1 MFIQMKHKLA
11 RNIRDAKVKCF
22 HESYLPFLKL
32 QFWKDPVSL
41 FFFARLQS
49 SGVKKIETTTTKRF
63 RFALSI
69 PRHKGEI
76 KHSVFRFSGGYLT
89 FDGGG
94 LVLIN

>member
-41 FFFARLQS
+41 FFSLGCKARGDEKNRNDS
-49 SGVKKIETTTTKRF
+49 TKRS

>member
-49 SGVKKIETTTTKRF
+49 SGVKKIETTEQNG
-63 RFALSI
+63 LSI

>member
-49 SGVKKIETTTTKRF
+49 SGRGEKNRNDDNKTVPIRF
-63 RFALSI
+63 IDSEA
-69 PRHKGEI
+69 
-76 KHSVFRFSGGYLT
+76 
-89 FDGGG
+89 
-94 LVLIN
+94 

>member
-1 MFIQMKHKLA
+1 MSMFIQMKHKLA

-49 SGVKKIETTTTKRF
+49 SGVKKIETTEQNGPDSLYRF
-63 RFALSI
+63 R
-69 PRHKGEI
+69 GI
-76 KHSVFRFSGGYLT
+76 KEK
-89 FDGGG
+89 
-94 LVLIN
+94 

>member
-41 FFFARLQS
+41 FFSLGCKAR
-49 SGVKKIETTTTKRF
+49 GDEKNRNDDNKTVPIRF
-63 RFALSI
+63 IDSEA
-69 PRHKGEI
+69 
-76 KHSVFRFSGGYLT
+76 
-89 FDGGG
+89 
-94 LVLIN
+94 